1 MNETPYQRMERSQAE
16 HELVRSLFGRQN
28 DDAALPPAAI
38 VIRLAAELGDTDPI
52 DITQD
57 DG

>member
-1 MNETPYQRMERSQAE
+1 MEDNNPTDCW
-16 HELVRSLFGRQN
+16 LD

-38 VIRLAAELGDTDPI
+38 VIRLAAELGDDDLI